1 MWSLES
7 GRWGGVGGVGGSF
20 FASDEGHVLTGA
32 GPFFIFKS
40 KQAACGGLGGYGKG
54 GNSDANQAGAHF
66 PPPTIKQNKSGN
78 TEKRQTTVEE
88 WASPLMSS

>member
-1 MWSLES
+1 MEPRE
-7 GRWGGVGGVGGSF
+7 GETEERGA

-32 GPFFIFKS
+32 GPFFISKS

-66 PPPTIKQNKSGN
+66 PLQ
-78 TEKRQTTVEE
+78 Q
-88 WASPLMSS
+88 

>member
-1 MWSLES
+1 MGGEEPRGGGSEMWSL
-7 GRWGGVGGVGGSF
+7 GLGVGGS

-32 GPFFIFKS
+32 GPFFISKS

-66 PPPTIKQNKSGN
+66 PLQ
-78 TEKRQTTVEE
+78 Q
-88 WASPLMSS
+88 